1 MYISYID
8 RFQYRDDARVSHPRP
23 GIRLQPEKGFDMNR
37 GSISLAALLWLI
49 IGFLVIY
56 PLSILVLESFKIAPT
71 DTWGIGNYLEFFRD
85 TYYLKTFANT
95 LVLSSLVL
103 LTATLFGVPLAYILA
118 RYRQWGK
125 TVFTALILL
134 PIVLPAYAGVFAFI
148 IFFGKYGT
156 VNLLLMDSGLIEAP
170 INFIYGLHGLVFVQA
185 LHMLPFIVLGLSA
198 GFTNIDP
205 CFEEAA
211 EVEGASGFRRFFTV
225 SLPLCTP
232 SYLAGAVIVFLWPFT
247 DWLTPLILGQVD
259 FLPSVAYINIAYHF
273 TDVHR
278 KYLGI
283 VAVIVSSLVCISLF
297 LLARWW
303 VERKKYTGLSK
314 GTTSEGRVIEPS
326 PLVKSGAYLYMFF
339 IAGLVLLIPIV
350 LGLSAFSRRWVLEPF
365 PTYWT
370 LDNFRLILLESPL
383 LIKNSFLFSGVAL
396 LFGIAFGL
404 PAAYIIVRTQV
415 PGKDALDFVITLM
428 LAFPGMAVGVAYL
441 FGFWEGIPLARY
453 WIIMPLALFARRLPY
468 FLRMAHS
475 SYLQLDSSLEE
486 ASEVSGVGKLRTF
499 FSISLPLLL
508 KGVLVGVVMFFI
520 MAFQEIS
527 TAIFLY
533 RGGWETLPIGIYLN
547 WHRGMEFGIAAAMAF
562 LMIVITFIL
571 LLIISRVAGGI
582 LKAAWGPGGT

>member
-1 MYISYID
+1 MS
-8 RFQYRDDARVSHPRP
+8 
-23 GIRLQPEKGFDMNR
+23 R
-37 GSISLAALLWLI
+37 GNISLAALLWAI
-49 IGFLVIY
+49 IAFLVIY
-56 PLSILVLESFKIAPT
+56 PLSFLLVESFKIAGT
-71 DTWGIGNYLEFFRD
+71 SNWGLQNYLEFFQD
-85 TYYLKTFANT
+85 TYYLKTFGNT
-95 LVLSSLVL
+95 LLLSSLVL
-103 LTATLFGVPLAYILA
+103 LTTTVFGVPLAYILA
-118 RYRQWGK
+118 RYRHWGK

-134 PIVLPAYAGVFAFI
+134 PIVLPAYAGVFAFV
-148 IFFGKYGT
+148 IFFGKFGT
-156 VNLLLMDSGLIEAP
+156 VNLLLMDIGLIKEP
-170 INFIYGLHGLVFVQA
+170 INLIYGIHGLVFIQS

-198 GFTNIDP
+198 GFTTIDP
-205 CFEEAA
+205 SFEEAA
-211 EVEGASGFRRFFTV
+211 EVEGASGFWRFITV
-225 SLPLCTP
+225 TLPLCTP

-259 FLPSVAYINIAYHF
+259 FLPSVSYINIAYHF

-278 KYLGI
+278 KYMGI
-283 VAVIVSSLVCISLF
+283 VAVVVSSIVCICIF

-314 GTTSEGRVIEPS
+314 GTTSEGRVIEP
-326 PLVKSGAYLYMFF
+326 GALLRTGSYVYIIF

-350 LGLSAFSRRWVLEPF
+350 LGLAAFSRRWVLEPL

-370 LDNFRLILLESPL
+370 LENFKVILLESPL
-383 LIKNSFLFSGVAL
+383 LIKNSFLFSGIAL
-396 LFGIAFGL
+396 VFGITFGL
-404 PAAYIIVRTQV
+404 PAAYIIVRTRV
-415 PGKDALDFVITLM
+415 PGKNALDFVITLM
-428 LAFPGMAVGVAYL
+428 LAFPGIAVGVSYL
-441 FGFWEGIPLARY
+441 LAFWHTIPLATH

-475 SYLQLDSSLEE
+475 SYLQLDISLEE
-486 ASEVSGVGKLRTF
+486 ASEVSGVGKIRTF
-499 FSISLPLLL
+499 LNISLPLLL

-571 LLIISRVAGGI
+571 LLIISRISGGV

>member
-1 MYISYID
+1 MS
-8 RFQYRDDARVSHPRP
+8 
-23 GIRLQPEKGFDMNR
+23 R
-37 GSISLAALLWLI
+37 GNISLAALLWLVI
-49 IGFLVIY
+49 AFLVLY
-56 PLSILVLESFKIAPT
+56 PMSILVLQSLKIAET
-71 DTWGIGNYLEFFRD
+71 DTWGINNYLEFFQD
-85 TYYLKTFANT
+85 TYYLKTFGNT
-95 LVLSSLVL
+95 LLLSTLVL
-103 LTATLFGVPLAYILA
+103 LTTTLFGIPLAYILA
-118 RYRQWGK
+118 RYKHWGK

-134 PIVLPAYAGVFAFI
+134 PIVLPAFAGVFAFI

-156 VNLLLMDSGLIEAP
+156 LNLLLMDTGLIKTP
-170 INFIYGLHGLVFVQA
+170 INFIYGIHGLVFVQS

-211 EVEGASGFRRFFTV
+211 EVEGASGFRRFITV
-225 SLPLCTP
+225 TLPLCTP
-232 SYLAGAVIVFLWPFT
+232 TYMAGAVIVFLWPFT

-278 KYLGI
+278 KFMGI
-283 VAVIVSSLVCISLF
+283 VAVIVSSIVCIGLF

-314 GTTSEGRVIEPS
+314 GTTAEGRVIEPS
-326 PLVKSGAYLYMFF
+326 PLVKLGAYVYMIF
-339 IAGLVLLIPIV
+339 ISILVLLIPIV
-350 LGLSAFSRRWVLEPF
+350 LGLSAFSRRWVFEPF

-370 LDNFRLILLESPL
+370 LENFRVILLESPL
-383 LIKNSFLFSGVAL
+383 LIQNSFVYSGIAL

-404 PAAYIIVRTQV
+404 PAAYIIVRTRV
-415 PGKDALDFVITLM
+415 PGRNALDFVITLM
-428 LAFPGMAVGVAYL
+428 LAFPGIAVGVGYL
-441 FGFWEGIPLARY
+441 LGFWKGIPLAQY

-475 SYLQLDSSLEE
+475 SYLQLDISLEE
-486 ASEVSGVGKLRTF
+486 ASEVAGAGKLRTF
-499 FSISLPLLL
+499 FNISLPLLI

>member
-1 MYISYID
+1 MT
-8 RFQYRDDARVSHPRP
+8 
-23 GIRLQPEKGFDMNR
+23 R
-37 GSISLAALLWLI
+37 GNIFLATLLWSVI
-49 IGFLVIY
+49 AFLVVY
-56 PLSILVLESFKIAPT
+56 PLSILVLESFKIAET
-71 DTWGIGNYLEFFRD
+71 GTRGISNYLEFFQD
-85 TYYLKTFANT
+85 AYYLKTFGNT
-95 LVLSSLVL
+95 LVLSTLVL
-103 LTATLFGVPLAYILA
+103 LTTTVFGVPLSYILA
-118 RYRQWGK
+118 RYRHWGK

-156 VNLLLMDSGLIEAP
+156 LNLLLMEMGLIKTP
-170 INFIYGLHGLVFVQA
+170 INFIYGLHGLVFIQT
-185 LHMLPFIVLGLSA
+185 LHMLPFIALSLSA

-205 CFEEAA
+205 SFEEAA
-211 EVEGASGFRRFFTV
+211 EVEGASGFWRFFTV
-225 SLPLCTP
+225 TLPLCTP

-259 FLPSVAYINIAYHF
+259 YLPSIAYINIAYHF
-273 TDVHR
+273 TDMHR
-278 KYLGI
+278 KYMGI
-283 VAVIVSSLVCISLF
+283 VAVVVSSTVCITLF
-297 LLARWW
+297 LLAKWW

-314 GTTSEGRVIEPS
+314 GTTSEGRVIEPG
-326 PLVKSGAYLYMFF
+326 PLMKVGSYVYMVC
-339 IAGLVLLIPIV
+339 IAVLVLLIPVV
-350 LGLSAFSRRWVLEPF
+350 LGLAAFSRRWVFEPF

-370 LDNFRLILLESPL
+370 LDNFRLILLETPL
-383 LIKNSFLFSGVAL
+383 LIKNSFVFSGVAL

-404 PAAYIIVRTQV
+404 PAAYLIVRTRV

-428 LAFPGMAVGVAYL
+428 LAFPGMAVGVSYL
-441 FGFWEGIPLARY
+441 LAFWQGIPLATH
-453 WIIMPLALFARRLPY
+453 WVIMPLALFARRLPY

-475 SYLQLDSSLEE
+475 SYLQLDISLEE
-486 ASEVSGVGKLRTF
+486 ASEVSGAGKLRTF
-499 FSISLPLLL
+499 LNISLPLLL

-562 LMIVITFIL
+562 LMIVVTFIM
-571 LLIISRVAGGI
+571 LLIISRIGGGV

>member
-1 MYISYID
+1 MS
-8 RFQYRDDARVSHPRP
+8 
-23 GIRLQPEKGFDMNR
+23 R
-37 GSISLAALLWLI
+37 GNTFLAALLWLI
-49 IGFLVIY
+49 IAFLVLY
-56 PLSILVLESFKIAPT
+56 PLSFLVLESFKIAGT
-71 DTWGIGNYLEFFRD
+71 DDWGIKNYLEFFHD
-85 TYYLKTFANT
+85 TYYLKTFGNT

-103 LTATLFGVPLAYILA
+103 LTTTLFGVPLAYILA
-118 RYRQWGK
+118 RYRHWGK

-148 IFFGKYGT
+148 IFLGKHGT
-156 VNLLLMDSGLIEAP
+156 LNLLLMEAGLIKTP
-170 INFIYGLHGLVFVQA
+170 INFIYGLHGLVFIQS

-198 GFTNIDP
+198 GFTTIDP
-205 CFEEAA
+205 SFEEAA
-211 EVEGASGFRRFFTV
+211 EVEGASGFRRFFTI

-247 DWLTPLILGQVD
+247 DWLTPMILGQVD

-273 TDVHR
+273 TDMHR
-278 KYLGI
+278 KYMGI
-283 VAVIVSSLVCISLF
+283 VAVIISSIVCIALF
-297 LLARWW
+297 LLVKRW

-314 GTTSEGRVIEPS
+314 GTTSEGRVIEPGA
-326 PLVKSGAYLYMFF
+326 LVKSGAYVYITF

-350 LGLSAFSRRWVLEPF
+350 LGLSAFSRRWVFEPF

-370 LDNFRLILLESPL
+370 LENFKLILLESPI
-383 LIKNSFLFSGVAL
+383 LIKNSFLFSGIAL
-396 LFGIAFGL
+396 LFGITFGL
-404 PAAYIIVRTQV
+404 PAAYIIVRTRV
-415 PGKDALDFVITLM
+415 PGKNALDFVITLM
-428 LAFPGMAVGVAYL
+428 LAFPGIAVGVGYL
-441 FGFWEGIPLARY
+441 LAFWKDIPLATY

-475 SYLQLDSSLEE
+475 SYLQLDISLEE
-486 ASEVSGVGKLRTF
+486 ASEVSGAGKIRTF
-499 FSISLPLLL
+499 FNISLPLLI

-571 LLIISRVAGGI
+571 LLIISRIGGGI
-582 LKAAWGPGGT
+582 LKAAWGPGGGT

>member
-1 MYISYID
+1 MS
-8 RFQYRDDARVSHPRP
+8 
-23 GIRLQPEKGFDMNR
+23 R
-37 GSISLAALLWLI
+37 GSISLAALLWLVI
-49 IGFLVIY
+49 AFLVLY
-56 PLSILVLESFKIAPT
+56 PLSILVMESFKIAET
-71 DTWGIGNYLEFFRD
+71 GGWGISNYIEFFQD
-85 TYYLKTFANT
+85 AYYLKTFVNT
-95 LVLSSLVL
+95 LLLSTLVL
-103 LTATLFGVPLAYILA
+103 LTTTIFGVPLAYILA
-118 RYRQWGK
+118 RYRHWGK

-134 PIVLPAYAGVFAFI
+134 PIVLPAFAGVFAFI

-156 VNLLLMDSGLIEAP
+156 VNLLLMEIGLTEQP
-170 INFIYGLHGLVFVQA
+170 INFIYGLHGLVFIQS
-185 LHMLPFIVLGLSA
+185 LHMLPFIVLGLAA

-205 CFEEAA
+205 SFEEAA

-225 SLPLCTP
+225 TLPLCTP
-232 SYLAGAVIVFLWPFT
+232 SYLAGAVLVFLWPFT

-259 FLPSVAYINIAYHF
+259 FLPSVSYINISYHF
-273 TDVHR
+273 TDMHR
-278 KYLGI
+278 KHMGI
-283 VAVIVSSLVCISLF
+283 VAVVVSSIVCISLF

-303 VERKKYTGLSK
+303 VEKKKYTGLSK

-326 PLVKSGAYLYMFF
+326 ALVKWGAYVYMIF
-339 IAGLVLLIPIV
+339 ISILVLLIPIV
-350 LGLSAFSRRWVLEPF
+350 LGLSAFSRRWVFEPF

-370 LDNFRLILLESPL
+370 LENFRLILLESPV
-383 LIKNSFLFSGVAL
+383 LIKNSFLFSGIAL
-396 LFGIAFGL
+396 IFGIAFGL
-404 PAAYIIVRTQV
+404 PVAYLIVRTRV

-428 LAFPGMAVGVAYL
+428 LAFPGIAIGVSYILA
-441 FGFWEGIPLARY
+441 FWKGIPLAHY

-475 SYLQLDSSLEE
+475 SYLQLDPSLEE
-486 ASEVSGVGKLRTF
+486 ASEVSGAGKLRTF
-499 FSISLPLLL
+499 FYISLPLLL

-571 LLIISRVAGGI
+571 LLIISKIGGGV
-582 LKAAWGPGGT
+582 LKAAWGSGEK

>member
-1 MYISYID
+1 MS
-8 RFQYRDDARVSHPRP
+8 
-23 GIRLQPEKGFDMNR
+23 R

-49 IGFLVIY
+49 IAFFVLY
-56 PLSILVLESFKIAPT
+56 PLSIVVLESFKIAET
-71 DTWGIGNYLEFFRD
+71 GSWGLNNYLEFFQD
-85 TYYLKTFANT
+85 TYYLKCFGNT
-95 LVLSSLVL
+95 LLLSTLLLV
-103 LTATLFGVPLAYILA
+103 TTTVFGVPLAYILA
-118 RYRQWGK
+118 RYDHGGK

-134 PIVLPAYAGVFAFI
+134 PIVLPAFAGVFAFI

-156 VNLLLMDSGLIEAP
+156 LNLLLMDTGLIEKP
-170 INFIYGLHGLVFVQA
+170 INFIYGLHGLVFIQS

-205 CFEEAA
+205 SFEEAA

-225 SLPLCTP
+225 TLPLCTP
-232 SYLAGAVIVFLWPFT
+232 SYMAGAVLVFLWPFT

-259 FLPSVAYINIAYHF
+259 LLPSVSYINIAYHF

-278 KYLGI
+278 KYMGI
-283 VAVIVSSLVCISLF
+283 VAVVVSAVVCISLF
-297 LLARWW
+297 LFARWW
-303 VERKKYTGLSK
+303 VEKRKYTGLSK

-326 PLVKSGAYLYMFF
+326 PLVKSGAYVYMVF
-339 IAGLVLLIPIV
+339 IAILVLLIPIV
-350 LGLSAFSRRWVLEPF
+350 LGLSAFSRRWVFEPF

-370 LDNFRLILLESPL
+370 LENFRLILLESPG
-383 LIKNSFLFSGVAL
+383 LIKNSFLFSGIAL
-396 LFGIAFGL
+396 VFGITFGL
-404 PAAYIIVRTQV
+404 PAAYLIVRTRV
-415 PGKDALDFVITLM
+415 LGRNALDFVITLM
-428 LAFPGMAVGVAYL
+428 LAFPGIAIGVSYL
-441 FGFWEGIPLARY
+441 LAFWDRIPLARL
-453 WIIMPLALFARRLPY
+453 WIIMPLARFVRRLPY

-475 SYLQLDSSLEE
+475 SYLQLDPSLEE
-486 ASEVSGVGKLRTF
+486 ASEVSGAGKIRTF
-499 FSISLPLLL
+499 FHISLPLLL

-571 LLIISRVAGGI
+571 LLIISKVGGGV
-582 LKAAWGPGGT
+582 LKAAWGAGEK

>member
-1 MYISYID
+1 MT
-8 RFQYRDDARVSHPRP
+8 
-23 GIRLQPEKGFDMNR
+23 R
-37 GSISLAALLWLI
+37 GNSMLAAFLWLVI
-49 IGFLVIY
+49 AFLVLY
-56 PLSILVLESFKIAPT
+56 PLSILVVESLKITAT
-71 DTWGIGNYLEFFRD
+71 GGWGLGNYLEFFQD
-85 TYYLKTFANT
+85 TYYLKTFGNT
-95 LVLSSLVL
+95 LLLSSLVL
-103 LTATLFGVPLAYILA
+103 LTTTVFGVPLAYILA
-118 RYRQWGK
+118 RYRHRGK

-134 PIVLPAYAGVFAFI
+134 PIVLPAFAGVFAFI

-156 VNLLLMDSGLIEAP
+156 LNLLLMDTGLIDKP
-170 INFIYGLHGLVFVQA
+170 VNFIFGFHGLVFIQS

-225 SLPLCTP
+225 TLPLCTP
-232 SYLAGAVIVFLWPFT
+232 SYLAGAVLVFLWPFT

-259 FLPSVAYINIAYHF
+259 FLPSVSYINIAYHF

-278 KYLGI
+278 KYMGI
-283 VAVIVSSLVCISLF
+283 VAVVVSAVICISLF
-297 LLARWW
+297 LLARWG
-303 VERKKYTGLSK
+303 VEKKKYTGLSK

-326 PLVKSGAYLYMFF
+326 ALVKSGAYVYMVF
-339 IAGLVLLIPIV
+339 IAILVLLIPIV
-350 LGLSAFSRRWVLEPF
+350 LGLAAFSRRWTLEPF

-370 LDNFRLILLESPL
+370 LENFRLILLESPGL
-383 LIKNSFLFSGVAL
+383 VKNSFLFSGIAL

-404 PAAYIIVRTQV
+404 PVAYLIVRTRV

-428 LAFPGMAVGVAYL
+428 LAFPGIAIGVSYL
-441 FGFWEGIPLARY
+441 LAFWQDIPLAQY

-475 SYLQLDSSLEE
+475 SYLQLDPSLEE
-486 ASEVSGVGKLRTF
+486 ASEVSGAGKIRTF
-499 FSISLPLLL
+499 FKISLPLLL

-571 LLIISRVAGGI
+571 LLIISRIGGGV
-582 LKAAWGPGGT
+582 LKAAWGAGEK

>member
-1 MYISYID
+1 MS
-8 RFQYRDDARVSHPRP
+8 
-23 GIRLQPEKGFDMNR
+23 R
-37 GSISLAALLWLI
+37 GNISLAALLWLVI
-49 IGFLVIY
+49 AFLVLY
-56 PLSILVLESFKIAPT
+56 PMSILVLQSFKIVET
-71 DTWGIGNYLEFFRD
+71 DSFGIKNYLEFFQD
-85 TYYLKTFANT
+85 TYYLKTFGNT
-95 LVLSSLVL
+95 LFLSVLVL
-103 LTATLFGVPLAYILA
+103 LTTTLFGVPLAYILA
-118 RYRQWGK
+118 RYRHWGK
-125 TVFTALILL
+125 TIFTALILL

-156 VNLLLMDSGLIEAP
+156 LNLLLMETGLIKTP
-170 INFIYGLHGLVFVQA
+170 INFIYGIHGLVYIQS

-211 EVEGASGFRRFFTV
+211 EVEGAGGFRRFITV
-225 SLPLCTP
+225 TLPLCTP

-247 DWLTPLILGQVD
+247 DWLTPMILGQVD

-278 KYLGI
+278 KYMGI
-283 VAVIVSSLVCISLF
+283 VAVIISAVICISLF
-297 LLARWW
+297 LVARWW

-314 GTTSEGRVIEPS
+314 GTTSEGRVIEPG
-326 PLVKSGAYLYMFF
+326 PVVKLGAYLYMVF
-339 IAGLVLLIPIV
+339 IAGLVLLVPIV
-350 LGLSAFSRRWVLEPF
+350 LGLSAFSRRWVFEPF

-370 LDNFRLILLESPL
+370 LENFRVILLESPG
-383 LIKNSFLFSGVAL
+383 LIQNSFVYSGIAL

-404 PAAYIIVRTQV
+404 PAAYIIVRTRV
-415 PGKDALDFVITLM
+415 PGRNALDFVITLM
-428 LAFPGMAVGVAYL
+428 LAFPGIAVGVGYL
-441 FGFWEGIPLARY
+441 LGFWKGIPLAQY

-475 SYLQLDSSLEE
+475 SYLQLDISLEE
-486 ASEVSGVGKLRTF
+486 ASEVSGAGKLRTF
-499 FSISLPLLL
+499 LNISLPLLI

-562 LMIVITFIL
+562 LMIMIAFIL

>member
-1 MYISYID
+1 MS
-8 RFQYRDDARVSHPRP
+8 
-23 GIRLQPEKGFDMNR
+23 R
-37 GSISLAALLWLI
+37 GNLSLAAGLWAI
-49 IGFLVIY
+49 IAFFVVY
-56 PLSILVLESFKIAPT
+56 PLSILVLESFKIVEPGG
-71 DTWGIGNYLEFFRD
+71 WGVANYIGFFKD
-85 TYYLKTFANT
+85 TYYLKTFWNT
-95 LVLSSLVL
+95 LVLGALVL
-103 LTATLFGVPLAYILA
+103 LTSTIFGIPLAYILA
-118 RYRQWGK
+118 RYRQRGK

-156 VNLLLMDSGLIEAP
+156 VNLLLMNAGLIEQP
-170 INFIYGLHGLVFVQA
+170 LNFIYGLHGLVFIQA
-185 LHMLPFIVLGLSA
+185 LHMLPFIVLSLSA

-205 CFEEAA
+205 SFEEAA
-211 EVEGASGFRRFFTV
+211 EVEGASGFRRFITV
-225 SLPLCTP
+225 TLPLCTP

-259 FLPSVAYINIAYHF
+259 FLPSVSYINIAYHF
-273 TDVHR
+273 TDEHR
-278 KYLGI
+278 KYMGI
-283 VAVIVSSLVCISLF
+283 VAVVVSSVVCITLF

-314 GTTSEGRVIEPS
+314 GTTSEGRVIEPGPMIKAGS
-326 PLVKSGAYLYMFF
+326 YLYMLVV
-339 IAGLVLLIPIV
+339 AALVLVIPIV
-350 LGLSAFSRRWVLEPF
+350 LGLSAFSRRWVFEPF

-370 LDNFRLILLESPL
+370 LENFRMILQESPL
-383 LIKNSFLFSGVAL
+383 LIKNSFIFSTIAL
-396 LFGIAFGL
+396 LFGIIFGL
-404 PAAYIIVRTQV
+404 PAAYIIVRTRV
-415 PGKDALDFVITLM
+415 PGRNALDFTITLM
-428 LAFPGMAVGVAYL
+428 LAFPGMAVGVSYL
-441 FGFWEGIPLARY
+441 LAFWKGIPLATH

-499 FSISLPLLL
+499 FYISLPLLL

-533 RGGWETLPIGIYLN
+533 RGGWETLPIGIFLN

-571 LLIISRVAGGI
+571 LLIISRIAGGI

>member
-1 MYISYID
+1 MS
-8 RFQYRDDARVSHPRP
+8 
-23 GIRLQPEKGFDMNR
+23 R

-49 IGFLVIY
+49 IAFLVIY
-56 PLSILVLESFKIAPT
+56 PMSILVLESFKIAGT
-71 DTWGIGNYLEFFRD
+71 DNWGIKNYLGFFQD
-85 TYYLKTFANT
+85 TYYLKTFGNT
-95 LVLSSLVL
+95 LLLSALVL
-103 LTATLFGVPLAYILA
+103 LTTTLFGIPLAYILA
-118 RYRQWGK
+118 RYRHWGK

-134 PIVLPAYAGVFAFI
+134 PIVLPAFAGVFAFI

-156 VNLLLMDSGLIEAP
+156 LNLLLMETGLIKTP
-170 INFIYGLHGLVFVQA
+170 INFIYGLHGLVFVQS

-211 EVEGASGFRRFFTV
+211 EVEGASGFRRFITV
-225 SLPLCTP
+225 TLPLCTP
-232 SYLAGAVIVFLWPFT
+232 TYMAGAVIVFLWPFT

-259 FLPSVAYINIAYHF
+259 FLPSVAYLNIAYHF
-273 TDVHR
+273 TDMSR
-278 KYLGI
+278 KYMGI
-283 VAVIVSSLVCISLF
+283 VAVVVSSVVCISLF

-303 VERKKYTGLSK
+303 VEKRKYTGLSK
-314 GTTSEGRVIEPS
+314 GTTAEGRVIEPG
-326 PLVKSGAYLYMFF
+326 PVVKLGAYLYMIF
-339 IAGLVLLIPIV
+339 IAALVLLIPIV
-350 LGLSAFSRRWVLEPF
+350 LGLSAFSRRWVFEAF

-370 LDNFRLILLESPL
+370 LENFRVILLESPL
-383 LIKNSFLFSGVAL
+383 LIKNSFVFSGIAL

-404 PAAYIIVRTQV
+404 PAAYIIVRTRV
-415 PGKDALDFVITLM
+415 PGRNALDFVITLM
-428 LAFPGMAVGVAYL
+428 LAFPGIAVGVGYL
-441 FGFWEGIPLARY
+441 LGFWRGIPLAQY

-475 SYLQLDSSLEE
+475 SYLQLDISLEE
-486 ASEVSGVGKLRTF
+486 ASEVSGASKLRTF
-499 FSISLPLLL
+499 FYISLPLLV

-533 RGGWETLPIGIYLN
+533 RGGWETLPIGIFLN

>member
-1 MYISYID
+1 MS
-8 RFQYRDDARVSHPRP
+8 
-23 GIRLQPEKGFDMNR
+23 R
-37 GSISLAALLWLI
+37 GNFSLAALLWLVI
-49 IGFLVIY
+49 AFLVVY
-56 PLSILVLESFKIAPT
+56 PLSILVLESFKIAAT
-71 DTWGIGNYLEFFRD
+71 GGWGIGNYLGFFKE
-85 TYYLKTFANT
+85 TYYLKTFGNT
-95 LVLSSLVL
+95 LVLSTLVL
-103 LTATLFGVPLAYILA
+103 LTTTLFGIPLAYILA
-118 RYRQWGK
+118 RYRQHGK

-156 VNLLLMDSGLIEAP
+156 VNLLLMDLGLVRQP
-170 INFIYGLHGLVFVQA
+170 INFVYGFHGLVFVQS
-185 LHMLPFIVLGLSA
+185 LHMLPFIVLSLSA

-205 CFEEAA
+205 AFEEAA
-211 EVEGASGFRRFFTV
+211 EVEGASGFRRFLTV
-225 SLPLCTP
+225 TLPLCTP

-259 FLPSVAYINIAYHF
+259 FLPSVAYINISYHF
-273 TDVHR
+273 TDMHR
-278 KYLGI
+278 KYMGI
-283 VAVIVSSLVCISLF
+283 VAVVVSSLVCIFLF

-314 GTTSEGRVIEPS
+314 GTTSEGRVIEPG
-326 PLVKSGAYLYMFF
+326 PLLKSGSYAYMIFV
-339 IAGLVLLIPIV
+339 AALVLLIPVV
-350 LGLSAFSRRWVLEPF
+350 LGLSAFSRRWVFEPF

-370 LDNFRLILLESPL
+370 LENFKLILLESPL
-383 LIKNSFLFSGVAL
+383 LIKNSFLFSGLAL
-396 LFGIAFGL
+396 LFGMIFGL
-404 PAAYIIVRTQV
+404 PAAYIIVRTRV

-428 LAFPGMAVGVAYL
+428 LAFPGIAVGVSYL
-441 FGFWEGIPLARY
+441 LGFWRGIPLATH

-475 SYLQLDSSLEE
+475 SYLQLDVSLEE
-486 ASEVSGVGKLRTF
+486 ASEVSGVGKFRTF
-499 FSISLPLLL
+499 FYISLPLLI

-547 WHRGMEFGIAAAMAF
+547 WNRGMEFGIAAAMAF

-571 LLIISRVAGGI
+571 LLIIARISGGI

>member
-1 MYISYID
+1 
-8 RFQYRDDARVSHPRP
+8 VT
-23 GIRLQPEKGFDMNR
+23 R
-37 GSISLAALLWLI
+37 GNILLSAILWSIIA
-49 IGFLVIY
+49 FLVVY
-56 PLSILVLESFKIAPT
+56 PLSILLVESFKVAET
-71 DTWGIGNYLEFFRD
+71 GGWGISNYLEFFKD
-85 TYYLKTFANT
+85 TYYLKTFGNT
-95 LVLSSLVL
+95 LVLSTLVL
-103 LTATLFGVPLAYILA
+103 LTTTLFGIPLSYILA

-148 IFFGKYGT
+148 IFFGRFGT
-156 VNLLLMDSGLIEAP
+156 VNLLLVEMGLIKTP
-170 INFIYGLHGLVFVQA
+170 INFIYGLHGLVFVQS
-185 LHMLPFIVLGLSA
+185 LHMLPFIVLSLSA

-211 EVEGASGFRRFFTV
+211 EVEGASGFWRFLTV
-225 SLPLCTP
+225 TLPLCTP
-232 SYLAGAVIVFLWPFT
+232 TYLAGAVIVFLWPFT

-273 TDVHR
+273 TDMHR
-278 KYLGI
+278 KYMGI
-283 VAVIVSSLVCISLF
+283 VAVVVSSIVCITLF

-314 GTTSEGRVIEPS
+314 GTTAEGRVIEPG
-326 PLVKSGAYLYMFF
+326 PLVKVGSYVYMVF
-339 IAGLVLLIPIV
+339 IAILVLLIPVV
-350 LGLSAFSRRWVLEPF
+350 LGLAAFSRRWVLEPF
-365 PTYWT
+365 PTDWT
-370 LDNFRLILLESPL
+370 LENFRLILLESPG
-383 LIKNSFLFSGVAL
+383 LIMNSFKFSLIAL

-404 PAAYIIVRTQV
+404 PAAYLIVRTRM
-415 PGKDALDFVITLM
+415 PGRDALDFVITLM
-428 LAFPGMAVGVAYL
+428 LAFPGIAIGVSYL
-441 FGFWEGIPLARY
+441 LGFWKTIPLATH
-453 WIIMPLALFARRLPY
+453 WIIMALALFARRLPY
-468 FLRMAHS
+468 FLRMAHA
-475 SYLQLDSSLEE
+475 SYLQLDISLEE
-486 ASEVSGVGKLRTF
+486 ASEVSGAGKIRTF
-499 FSISLPLLL
+499 FNISLPLLV

-571 LLIISRVAGGI
+571 LLIISRISGGV

>member
-1 MYISYID
+1 MS
-8 RFQYRDDARVSHPRP
+8 
-23 GIRLQPEKGFDMNR
+23 R
-37 GSISLAALLWLI
+37 GNISLAALLWLVI
-49 IGFLVIY
+49 AFLVIY
-56 PLSILVLESFKIAPT
+56 PLSFLLVESFKIAET
-71 DTWGIGNYLEFFRD
+71 SNWGIKNYLEFFQD
-85 TYYLKTFANT
+85 TYYLKTFGNT
-95 LVLSSLVL
+95 LVLSCLVL
-103 LTATLFGVPLAYILA
+103 STTTVFGIPLAYILA
-118 RYRQWGK
+118 RYRHRGK
-125 TVFTALILL
+125 TIFTALILL

-148 IFFGKYGT
+148 FFFGKYGT
-156 VNLLLMDSGLIEAP
+156 LNLLLMDSGLIKTP
-170 INFIYGLHGLVFVQA
+170 INFIYGLHGLVFVQS

-198 GFTNIDP
+198 GFTTIDP
-205 CFEEAA
+205 SFEEAA
-211 EVEGASGFRRFFTV
+211 EVEGASGFWRFLTV
-225 SLPLCTP
+225 TLPLCTP
-232 SYLAGAVIVFLWPFT
+232 SYLAGAVLVFLWPFT

-278 KYLGI
+278 KYMGI
-283 VAVIVSSLVCISLF
+283 VAVVVAAVVCISLF
-297 LLARWW
+297 LIARWW

-314 GTTSEGRVIEPS
+314 GTTAEGRVIEPG
-326 PLVKSGAYLYMFF
+326 PVLKSVSYLYMFF

-370 LDNFRLILLESPL
+370 LENFKLILLESPL

-396 LFGIAFGL
+396 LFGIGFGL
-404 PAAYIIVRTQV
+404 PAAYIIVRTKV
-415 PGKDALDFVITLM
+415 RGKNALDFVITLM
-428 LAFPGMAVGVAYL
+428 LAFPGMAVAVSYL
-441 FGFWEGIPLARY
+441 LAFWKDIPLARH

-475 SYLQLDSSLEE
+475 SYLQLDVSLEE
-486 ASEVSGVGKLRTF
+486 ASEVAGASKLRTF
-499 FSISLPLLL
+499 VNISLPLLV
-508 KGVLVGVVMFFI
+508 KGILVGVVMFFI

-533 RGGWETLPIGIYLN
+533 RGGWETLPIGIFLN

-571 LLIISRVAGGI
+571 LLIISRIGGGV